1 MPGARNG
8 AISWADASGNLWL
21 FGGQGWDSGGN
32 MGLLNDLWK
41 YNITTNQWTWVKGSN
56 TTDPNGVYGSIGVPA
71 ANNEPGGRNF
81 SVSWT
86 DASGNLWL
94 FGGSGFDGSGNFGDM
109 GDLWRYNI
117 TSGQWAWMKGPSS
130 PDQNGVYGSIGVPA
144 ALNNPGGRYLAN
156 TWNDG
161 SGNLWLGGGLGFDGS
176 GGFED
181 YLNDLWKYN
190 MTTNQWTWVKG
201 TSVSGQPGTYG
212 TQGTASP
219 SNVPGSRIG
228 SFSWTDASGNLF
240 LFGGMGYD
248 GSSVL
253 DFLNDLWQYNTTSNQ
268 WTWLKG
274 SNSTV
279 QPGTY
284 GTQGVAAPGNVAGA
298 RAAGNNWTDN
308 SNNLWLFGGFGFD
321 SGSQDPDDMNDLWK
335 ISTCITNPVVS
346 ISGSPVSLCIGSS
359 ATLTASGAN
368 TYVWSNNQT
377 GTVIVVSPTLTGIA
391 TYSTTGTDLSGC
403 SGTGTI
409 TVNVTPLPVVM
420 ATSLKPTICK
430 GEQVTLNASGANTYA
445 WNTVPVSS
453 GSAVVVSPTITTN
466 YVVSGTDLNG
476 CVNTFTIS
484 QVVNLCTG
492 IGQDQIV
499 SREYALFPNPNNG
512 QFTISGPATEAASRI
527 VIFNTLGQK
536 VFEDDLNS
544 GQNNTQ
550 TGLPKGI
557 YHYNILV
564 NEHKATSGKIVVE

>member
-1 MPGARNG
+1 M
-8 AISWADASGNLWL
+8 D
-21 FGGQGWDSGGN
+21 
-32 MGLLNDLWK
+32 
-41 YNITTNQWTWVKGSN
+41 
-56 TTDPNGVYGSIGVPA
+56 
-71 ANNEPGGRNF
+71 
-81 SVSWT
+81 
-86 DASGNLWL
+86 
-94 FGGSGFDGSGNFGDM
+94 
-109 GDLWRYNI
+109 
-117 TSGQWAWMKGPSS
+117 
-130 PDQNGVYGSIGVPA
+130 
-144 ALNNPGGRYLAN
+144 
-156 TWNDG
+156 
-161 SGNLWLGGGLGFDGS
+161 
-176 GGFED
+176 
-181 YLNDLWKYN
+181 
-190 MTTNQWTWVKG
+190 
-201 TSVSGQPGTYG
+201 
-212 TQGTASP
+212 
-219 SNVPGSRIG
+219 
-228 SFSWTDASGNLF
+228 
-240 LFGGMGYD
+240 
-248 GSSVL
+248 
-253 DFLNDLWQYNTTSNQ
+253 
-268 WTWLKG
+268 
-274 SNSTV
+274 TV
-279 QPGTY
+279 
-284 GTQGVAAPGNVAGA
+284 
-298 RAAGNNWTDN
+298 
-308 SNNLWLFGGFGFD
+308 
-321 SGSQDPDDMNDLWK
+321 
-335 ISTCITNPVVS
+335 
-346 ISGSPVSLCIGSS
+346 
-359 ATLTASGAN
+359 
-368 TYVWSNNQT
+368 T